1 MENNRNIMVT
11 LLLVLSFFTLTSPAP
26 EVKAPDH
33 QAWNTLLE
41 QYVSA
46 EGRVNYAGLK
56 KDQAKLNAYLKTLSE
71 QHPQSSW
78 LRNEQMAFWI
88 NAYNAFTVKM
98 ILDHS
103 PVTSIMDI
111 DKGKAWD
118 RQWIKI
124 GSKTYS
130 LNNIENDILRP
141 QFKDARIHF
150 AVNCAA
156 HSCPPLLNH
165 AFTAAQLEEQ
175 LNQQARKFI
184 NNTRFNQLQGNQAK
198 VSKIFEWYATDFGNL
213 VSFFNRYAK
222 TKLSANAKIS
232 YLEYDWALNG
242 L

>member
-1 MENNRNIMVT
+1 MVT
-11 LLLVLSFFTLTSPAP
+11 LLLVLSFFTYASPAQV
-26 EVKAPDH
+26 VKAPDH

-56 KDQAKLNAYLKTLSE
+56 KDQAKLNAYLKTLSGL
-71 QHPQSSW
+71 HPQSSW
-78 LRNEQMAFWI
+78 SRNEQMAFWI
-88 NAYNAFTVKM
+88 NAYNAFTVKL

-103 PVTSIMDI
+103 PLTSIMDV

-118 RQWIKI
+118 RKWINI
-124 GSKTYS
+124 GDKTYS

-156 HSCPPLLNH
+156 RSCPPLLNK
-165 AFTAAQLEEQ
+165 AFTAAQLEDQ
-175 LNQQARKFI
+175 LNLQARKFI
-184 NNTRFNQLQGNQAK
+184 NNSRFNQLQGNQAK
-198 VSKIFEWYATDFGNL
+198 VSKVFEWYSADFGNL
-213 VSFFNRYAK
+213 VSFLNRYAK